1 MKLRNLRASFAYFLW
16 AETKVAILLEKDCR
30 SGWLEGPNK
39 VYIPFLACG
48 DLSGYDSDRSYP
60 LPTTK
65 DGSQP
70 YQSLDPVQPPIAPPY
85 KKALEM
91 KKAANTSTQW
101 KIYQAFLLLVIFNIF
116 HGFYLFPSFL
126 ICSAD

>member
-1 MKLRNLRASFAYFLW
+1 MYLSHCQTLYNEKVPPLFDYGLFSIMQSLLSRIFLFHVVVLFYTCAYHM
-16 AETKVAILLEKDCR
+16 ADCS

-60 LPTTK
+60 LPKVAEGT
-65 DGSQP
+65 

-85 KKALEM
+85 KRALEM
-91 KKAANTSTQW
+91 KKAASQGIRELE
-101 KIYQAFLLLVIFNIF
+101 KLSLD
-116 HGFYLFPSFL
+116 S
-126 ICSAD
+126 